1 MQLIVFACLVLACHA
16 VSPTDV
22 KLTAKLSAKQESSSA
37 SLDNTINTEC
47 TKLCTPFSLHIT
59 NPKNSW
65 KQSVKDFFA
74 SIDFNGDGKI
84 ALNEWKVGLLKHLN
98 IVSADAVRDL
108 ASVDTSGDGVI
119 DYEEFLAA
127 AIAKKLLLTEGIDYR
142 WTEDPVDAHCVT
154 ECEMEMFRCYD
165 HHPSTVNGQIAHNSC
180 TDAVKVEVE
189 ALANPPKA
197 PAAAPAAAML
207 VLHKASPA
215 NVSNISVH
223 LNAADAAK
231 ALEKAIQNKCKQ
243 LCIPKDAGFVGQP
256 DSHCVTK
263 CDMELFRCYD
273 HHPSTVNGQVAHNA
287 CTDAV
292 EKEVLALANPVS
304 PAPAPAP
311 GPARLLLQ
319 MARNRNP

>member
-215 NVSNISVH
+215 NMSNVSVH
-223 LNAADAAK
+223 LNAADSTK
-231 ALEKAIQNKCKQ
+231 ALEQAVQNKCKQ
-243 LCIPKDAGFVGQP
+243 LCIPKDAGFTGMP
-256 DSHCVTK
+256 DSHCVTE
-263 CDMELFRCYD
+263 CDMELFRCFD
-273 HHPSTVNGQVAHNA
+273 HHPATVDGQIAHNA

-292 EKEVLALANPVS
+292 EKEVLALANPA
-304 PAPAPAP
+304 PAPAPAK
-311 GPARLLLQ
+311 LLLQ
-319 MARNRNP
+319 KAKN